1 MGCFFEWVCMEE
13 GERRAYAE
21 LVEHFDFFSVIVKA
35 KINAL
40 TAQLG
45 QKVQFSKLRNL
56 EIQPRLLFS
65 SSSSESSNSA
75 ITKALNI
82 CLPTMIASKKNFQK
96 QRNRKQ

>member
-1 MGCFFEWVCMEE
+1 MGCFFEWVRIEE

-21 LVEHFDFFSVIVKA
+21 LAEHFDFFSVIVKA